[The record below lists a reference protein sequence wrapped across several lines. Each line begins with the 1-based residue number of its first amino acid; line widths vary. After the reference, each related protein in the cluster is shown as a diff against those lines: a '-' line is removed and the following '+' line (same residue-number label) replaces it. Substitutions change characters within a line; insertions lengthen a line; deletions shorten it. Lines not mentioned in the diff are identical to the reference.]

1 MLYKTMSN
9 GRLLLGASIFVLCTI
24 ASSTQTQATATVAN
38 TIIDIDFNSPFNNTY
53 DLGNPF
59 FVEYDNTTSLQPPP
73 NPNYDFNAV
82 FSGYGII
89 NGARYTDTGV
99 SSYDIR
105 DNGTLVYQNGTIA
118 ITTEA
123 GEKGIMTFE
132 SLGHRDPATT
142 IVFDHG
148 AMFFSTNSTSGE
160 LASVNN
166 TVYVYKDKIDERRGN
181 LTTIA
186 WQWNGGN
193 ATNMTMMGA
202 GNATNATNAAT
213 TTAGASAA
221 NTTTTT
227 TTTSVS
233 IVPDASNLTT
243 NAFSP
248 NPIQVSVGTTVTWT
262 NNDVEPH
269 TVNAGENATPSGLFD
284 SYIPPAGTFQHTFT
298 EPGEYPYFCILHPNM
313 VGTVVV
319 SGETNR

>member
-1 MLYKTMSN
+1 MEKQTGHLLVLALV
-9 GRLLLGASIFVLCTI
+9 LLLAVSGFGATI
-24 ASSTQTQATATVAN
+24 QTVATTAN
-38 TIIDIDFNSPFNNTY
+38 TIRDVVDFNSPFNNTFN
-53 DLGNPF
+53 LGNPF

-89 NGARYTDTGV
+89 NGTRYTDTGV

-105 DNGTLVYQNGTIA
+105 DNGTLVYQNGTID
-118 ITTEA
+118 ITTQA
-123 GEKGIMTFE
+123 GEKGTMTFE

-148 AMFFSTNSTSGE
+148 AMLFNTNSTSGE
-160 LASVNN
+160 LASLNN

-193 ATNMTMMGA
+193 ATKMAT
-202 GNATNATNAAT
+202 GNVTNTPNASAT
-213 TTAGASAA
+213 TSASSGD
-221 NTTTTT
+221 NTTDS
-227 TTTSVS
+227 SVS
-233 IVPDASNLTT
+233 IVPDASTLTT

-262 NNDVEPH
+262 NNDEEVH
-269 TVNAGENATPSGLFD
+269 TVNAGENPTPSGLFD
-284 SYIPPAGTFQHTFT
+284 FYISPGGTSEYTFT
-298 EPGEYPYFCILHPNM
+298 ESGEYPYFCILHPNM
-313 VGTVVV
+313 VGTVLV
-319 SGETNR
+319 SSSGG

>member
-1 MLYKTMSN
+1 MEKQTGHLPVLALV
-9 GRLLLGASIFVLCTI
+9 LLLAVSGFGATI
-24 ASSTQTQATATVAN
+24 QAVAN
-38 TIIDIDFNSPFNNTY
+38 ATNTIRNVVVDFNSPFNNTY

-89 NGARYTDTGV
+89 NGTRYTDTGV
-99 SSYDIR
+99 SSYDVR
-105 DNGTLVYQNGTIA
+105 DNGTLVYQNGTID

-123 GEKGIMTFE
+123 GEKGMLIFE
-132 SLGHRDPATT
+132 SLGQRDPTTT

-148 AMFFSTNSTSGE
+148 AMFFSTNSTTGE
-160 LASVNN
+160 LASLNN

-193 ATNMTMMGA
+193 TTEMAIGNVTNTP
-202 GNATNATNAAT
+202 NASAT
-213 TTAGASAA
+213 TSASSGD
-221 NTTTTT
+221 NTTDS
-227 TTTSVS
+227 SVS

-248 NPIQVSVGTTVTWT
+248 NPIQVSVGTTVLWS
-262 NNDVEPH
+262 NNDAEVH
-269 TVNAGENATPSGLFD
+269 TVNAGENAAPTGLFD
-284 SYIPPAGTFQHTFT
+284 FYIPPGGTSEYTFT
-298 EPGEYPYFCILHPNM
+298 ESGEYPYFCILHPNM
-313 VGTVVV
+313 VGTVLV
-319 SGETNR
+319 SSGG

>member
-1 MLYKTMSN
+1 MQ
-9 GRLLLGASIFVLCTI
+9 AI
-24 ASSTQTQATATVAN
+24 ATAAN
-38 TIIDIDFNSPFNNTY
+38 TIRDVVDFNSPFDNTY

-89 NGARYTDTGV
+89 NGTRYTDIGV

-105 DNGTLVYQNGTIA
+105 DNGTVVYQNGTIA

-123 GEKGIMTFE
+123 GEKATMIFE
-132 SLGHRDPATT
+132 SLGQRDPTTT

-148 AMFFSTNSTSGE
+148 VMFFSTNSTTGE
-160 LASVNN
+160 LPPLNN

-186 WQWNGGN
+186 WEWNGGN
-193 ATNMTMMGA
+193 ASNGTTMTGA
-202 GNATNATNAAT
+202 GTATNAT
-213 TTAGASAA
+213 TTADANGS
-221 NTTTTT
+221 NTTA
-227 TTTSVS
+227 TSVS
-233 IVPDASNLTT
+233 IVPGSSILTT
-243 NAFSP
+243 DAFSP
-248 NPIQVSVGTTVTWT
+248 NPIQVSVGTTVTWK
-262 NNDVEPH
+262 NNDAEPH

-284 SYIPPAGTFQHTFT
+284 SYIPPARTFEHTFT

-319 SGETNR
+319 VEDESNSQSTNRSTDK